1 MLQPRVLICYSIRK
15 FHQSNVILI
24 TNQQTSFIELYIIG
38 KTILKIIHK
47 TSHFNEICVLA
58 VKLYERTKGE
68 GSQMLNYSEE
78 LGGIAFRILGH
89 LVEYEELNLASYWS
103 FYTKQNDK
111 RVSIINEVCKI
122 IPFVKNLEPSEE
134 NPLKFDKFRRLK

>member
-1 MLQPRVLICYSIRK
+1 MAEIYHSVGA
-15 FHQSNVILI
+15 ILI
-24 TNQQTSFIELYIIG
+24 TNKKTSLIELYIIG

-58 VKLYERTKGE
+58 VKLYQRTNRNGKDD
-68 GSQMLNYSEE
+68 LNYSEE
-78 LGGIAFRILGH
+78 LGGIAFQILGH

-103 FYTKQNDK
+103 FYMKQNDK
-111 RVSIINEVCKI
+111 RVRIVNEVCKI
-122 IPFVKNLEPSEE
+122 IPFVQNLEPSEE

>member
-1 MLQPRVLICYSIRK
+1 MAKIYHSVG
-15 FHQSNVILI
+15 VILK
-24 TNQQTSFIELYIIG
+24 TNAKTSFIELYIIG

-58 VKLYERTKGE
+58 VKLYQRTKGN
-68 GSQMLNYSEE
+68 GKDDLNYSEE
-78 LGGIAFRILGH
+78 LGGIAFQILGH

-103 FYTKQNDK
+103 FYMKQNDK
-111 RVSIINEVCKI
+111 RVRIINEVCKI
-122 IPFVKNLEPSEE
+122 IPFVRNLEPSEE